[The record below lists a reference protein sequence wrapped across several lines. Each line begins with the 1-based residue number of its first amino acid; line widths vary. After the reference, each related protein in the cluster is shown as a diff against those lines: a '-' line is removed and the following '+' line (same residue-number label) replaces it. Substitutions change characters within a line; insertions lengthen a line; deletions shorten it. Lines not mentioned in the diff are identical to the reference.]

1 MIVVLLDNISFKT
14 PIEVMMSESGK
25 HSCKYICVHKKLT
38 KKNLSISIFFT
49 SKILT
54 DMNYVAALNI
64 YPTKAIRVGS

>member
-38 KKNLSISIFFT
+38 KKNLSISICLLA
-49 SKILT
+49 K
-54 DMNYVAALNI
+54 Y
-64 YPTKAIRVGS
+64 